1 VSRSDELYRRAR
13 RERPDDVAQ
22 LVAEDAT
29 WDGAEGTRWKR
40 CTNRDQIV
48 QTMMWR
54 ANALKLKP
62 RETIELGS
70 MDVVALRGRHLRTV
84 GGRGF
89 WSQQL
94 FQVVTW
100 RNGKVVSI
108 RDYRRREEAL
118 AAAGVAR

>member
-1 VSRSDELYRRAR
+1 MSRTDELYRRAR
-13 RERPDDVAQ
+13 RERPDDLAV

-40 CTNRDQIV
+40 CTNRAEIV

-62 RETIELGS
+62 RETVEVGSIE
-70 MDVVALRGRHLRTV
+70 VVSLRGRHLRTV

-89 WSQQL
+89 FSQQL

-108 RDYRRREEAL
+108 QDYRRREDAL
-118 AAAGVAR
+118 AAAGVAG

>member
-1 VSRSDELYRRAR
+1 MSRTDELYRRAR

-48 QTMMWR
+48 RTMMWR
-54 ANALKLKP
+54 ANMLKLKP
-62 RETIELGS
+62 KETIELGNI
-70 MDVVALRGRHLRTV
+70 DIVALRGRHLGTV
-84 GGRGF
+84 GGRGIF
-89 WSQQL
+89 SQQL

-100 RNGKVVSI
+100 QNGKVASI
-108 RDYRRREEAL
+108 RDYRRREDAL
-118 AAAGVAR
+118 AAAGVAG